1 MIENPIDEN
10 IILIGSIK
18 MVIYGIEQTDY
29 HETMDSV
36 KTAVIFAV
44 LLIAVACVFAI
55 YVCAMRL
62 KKERDVKKEVS
73 IIANAK
79 RKIKEKSQ
87 ETMITE
93 EAIEHM
99 AMDSWRLAVI
109 CPLTKRVM
117 HDPVFL
123 CDGYTY
129 EREVIEE
136 WLKTNNASP
145 ITNQTLANKSLVPNL
160 VLCNFIHKNLLAEIK

>member
-62 KKERDVKKEVS
+62 KKEREVK
-73 IIANAK
+73 
-79 RKIKEKSQ
+79 
-87 ETMITE
+87 
-93 EAIEHM
+93 
-99 AMDSWRLAVI
+99 
-109 CPLTKRVM
+109 
-117 HDPVFL
+117 
-123 CDGYTY
+123 
-129 EREVIEE
+129 RE
-136 WLKTNNASP
+136 
-145 ITNQTLANKSLVPNL
+145 
-160 VLCNFIHKNLLAEIK
+160 F